1 MKKIITILM
10 LCAVGTAAYAQS
22 AIGQLERMTGSS
34 ISRYHN
40 NESYRAS
47 ASSGFDTGGFVGG
60 VDAYADH
67 RSAVWAER
75 KAAQEAARAK
85 ARNKVTYHRTSHYK
99 LKDVKPIDPK
109 AGKSLPANLGA
120 TGDLSVYAKYDKK
133 GNATYGIWNSA
144 KSKWQYKP
152 QYSALEIVGPHAAAA
167 TLKGKV
173 GIIDPTTGK
182 PTTNFTFDKYR
193 GFHYPESALN
203 TIIGLGNTSPEGNV
217 TWRLFEADANG
228 NYVQVGPEMSG
239 FSCIEDG
246 TGYKAVYR
254 VKDSQKVGMM
264 DELGKEVLPPVF
276 DGLKYLEFTADDAS
290 CYQSRMV
297 DAKGNSKYG
306 IVDENG
312 RILVPSI
319 YDKVSAPEHGKYGIE
334 VVQGSKIGWYGTDGQ
349 EIFPAAYDTLQME
362 HFWDGNKH
370 RAYFHGSFIDE
381 NGTAW
386 HALYDTQG
394 NRLTEL
400 TNSRPSEDSIR
411 DLAPQLEEYRIY

>member
-10 LCAVGTAAYAQS
+10 LCAVGTAAHAQS

-75 KAAQEAARAK
+75 KAAQEAAKAK

-173 GIIDPTTGK
+173 GIIDPATGK
-182 PTTNFTFDKYR
+182 PTTDFTFDKYR

-254 VKDSQKVGMM
+254 VKDSQKVGML
-264 DELGKEVLPPVF
+264 DENGKDVLPPVF
-276 DGLKYLEFTADDAS
+276 DGLKYLDFTADDAS

-297 DAKGNSKYG
+297 DAKGN
-306 IVDENG
+306 
-312 RILVPSI
+312 
-319 YDKVSAPEHGKYGIE
+319 
-334 VVQGSKIGWYGTDGQ
+334 TGQ
-349 EIFPAAYDTLQME
+349 Q
-362 HFWDGNKH
+362 
-370 RAYFHGSFIDE
+370 
-381 NGTAW
+381 
-386 HALYDTQG
+386 
-394 NRLTEL
+394 NRLVRNRRAGNFPRRL
-400 TNSRPSEDSIR
+400 
-411 DLAPQLEEYRIY
+411 

>member
-10 LCAVGTAAYAQS
+10 LCAVGSAAHAQS
-22 AIGQLERMTGSS
+22 AIEQLERMSGTSIPRYNHSNWVYRDYSMYDAGSS
-34 ISRYHN
+34 AAAGYLSER
-40 NESYRAS
+40 E
-47 ASSGFDTGGFVGG
+47 
-60 VDAYADH
+60 DA
-67 RSAVWAER
+67 WAER
-75 KAAQEAARAK
+75 KAAREAARAAAKSK
-85 ARNKVTYHRTSHYK
+85 AKYHRTSNHK
-99 LKDVKPIDPK
+99 LKNVKPVDPM
-109 AGKSLPANLGA
+109 AGKTIPANMGA

-133 GNATYGIWNSA
+133 GNATYGIWNST

-152 QYSALEIVGPHAAAA
+152 QYSALHIVGPHAAAA

-173 GIIDPTTGK
+173 GIIDPATGK
-182 PTTNFTFDKYR
+182 PTTDFTFDKYK

-203 TIIGLGNTSPEGNV
+203 TIIGLGKTSPEGNV
-217 TWRLFEADANG
+217 TWYLMEADANG

-239 FSCIEDG
+239 FECIEDG
-246 TGYKAVYR
+246 SGYKAIYR
-254 VKDSQKVGMM
+254 TKDSKKVGIL
-264 DELGKEVLPPVF
+264 DDLGREVLPPVF
-276 DGLKYLEFTADDAS
+276 DGLQYLEFTADDAS
-290 CYQSRMV
+290 CYQSRMI

-334 VVQGSKIGWYGTDGQ
+334 VVQGNKMGWYGTNGK
-349 EIFPAAYDTLQME
+349 EIFPAAFDTLQME

-370 RAYFHGSFIDE
+370 RAYFRGSFTDE

-386 HALYDTQG
+386 YALYDTQG

-400 TNSRPSEDSIR
+400 MNSQPAQESIH
-411 DLAPQLEEYRIY
+411 DLAANLEEYRIY

>member
-1 MKKIITILM
+1 
-10 LCAVGTAAYAQS
+10 
-22 AIGQLERMTGSS
+22 
-34 ISRYHN
+34 
-40 NESYRAS
+40 
-47 ASSGFDTGGFVGG
+47 
-60 VDAYADH
+60 
-67 RSAVWAER
+67 
-75 KAAQEAARAK
+75 
-85 ARNKVTYHRTSHYK
+85 
-99 LKDVKPIDPK
+99 
-109 AGKSLPANLGA
+109 
-120 TGDLSVYAKYDKK
+120 
-133 GNATYGIWNSA
+133 
-144 KSKWQYKP
+144 
-152 QYSALEIVGPHAAAA
+152 
-167 TLKGKV
+167 
-173 GIIDPTTGK
+173 
-182 PTTNFTFDKYR
+182 
-193 GFHYPESALN
+193 
-203 TIIGLGNTSPEGNV
+203 
-217 TWRLFEADANG
+217 
-228 NYVQVGPEMSG
+228 
-239 FSCIEDG
+239 
-246 TGYKAVYR
+246 
-254 VKDSQKVGMM
+254 
-264 DELGKEVLPPVF
+264 
-276 DGLKYLEFTADDAS
+276 
-290 CYQSRMV
+290 MV

>member
-1 MKKIITILM
+1 MRPRRTPLSPR
-10 LCAVGTAAYAQS
+10 LFHHQGPVFLRQEG
-22 AIGQLERMTGSS
+22 GVPVLER
-34 ISRYHN
+34 
-40 NESYRAS
+40 
-47 ASSGFDTGGFVGG
+47 SGEHGLRHG
-60 VDAYADH
+60 VLHLGLD
-67 RSAVWAER
+67 
-75 KAAQEAARAK
+75 
-85 ARNKVTYHRTSHYK
+85 
-99 LKDVKPIDPK
+99 DP
-109 AGKSLPANLGA
+109 
-120 TGDLSVYAKYDKK
+120 
-133 GNATYGIWNSA
+133 
-144 KSKWQYKP
+144 
-152 QYSALEIVGPHAAAA
+152 
-167 TLKGKV
+167 
-173 GIIDPTTGK
+173 
-182 PTTNFTFDKYR
+182 
-193 GFHYPESALN
+193 
-203 TIIGLGNTSPEGNV
+203 PEGPGAV
-217 TWRLFEADANG
+217 HRVVAPLGQALQGLLRHREAQAHALH
-228 NYVQVGPEMSG
+228 P
-239 FSCIEDG
+239 
-246 TGYKAVYR
+246 AP
-254 VKDSQKVGMM
+254 
-264 DELGKEVLPPVF
+264 ELGKEVLPPVF

-411 DLAPQLEEYRIY
+411 DLAPRLEEYRIY